1 MLHHTMKPT
10 KLTGL
15 VAATHTPFTPDGA
28 LNLPIVEK
36 QAAHL
41 LATGVAAAFINGT
54 TGESHSLTL
63 DERLTLADRWSAVTR
78 GTALK
83 LIVHVGANAL
93 KDAATLAA
101 QAERLHAHAISA
113 LAPSYFKPKS
123 IDTLIACCQEITRA
137 APATPFYYYD
147 IPFFTGVS
155 LPMPDFLAAASA
167 KIPTLAGVKFS
178 NPDLMAY
185 QKCLHTNNNGF
196 DIPWGTDEY
205 LLAALALG
213 ATGAVGST
221 YNFAAPIFTRM
232 ISAFTRNDLPT
243 ARQEQF
249 RAVRLIDLL
258 ASFGYMPAAKATM
271 SFLGI
276 DVGPARLP
284 HTQLTADQTS
294 QLRSSLDQLGFF
306 DWLRT

>member
-1 MLHHTMKPT
+1 MPHHTMNHP

-15 VAATHTPFTPDGA
+15 VAATHTPFTPDGS
-28 LNLPIVEK
+28 LNLPAVEK

-41 LATGVAAAFINGT
+41 LATGVSAAFINGT

-63 DERLTLADRWSAVTR
+63 DERLALADRWSQVTR

-83 LIVHVGANAL
+83 LIIHVGANSL
-93 KDAATLAA
+93 KDAAALAA
-101 QAERLHAHAISA
+101 QAQKLNAHAISA
-113 LAPSYFKPKS
+113 LAPSYFKPRS

-137 APATPFYYYD
+137 APTTPFYYYD
-147 IPFFTGVS
+147 IPGMTGVS
-155 LPMPDFLAAASA
+155 LPMPDFLAAAPA
-167 KIPTLAGVKFS
+167 RIPTLAGVKFS

-185 QKCLHTNNNGF
+185 QKCLRADAGRF

-213 ATGAVGST
+213 AQGAVGST

-232 ISAFTRNDLPT
+232 ITAFTNNDLPT
-243 ARQEQF
+243 ARTEQY
-249 RAVRLIDLL
+249 RAVQLVDLL

-271 SFLGI
+271 TFLGT

-284 HTQLTADQTS
+284 HARMTPEQSTQLRTA
-294 QLRSSLDQLGFF
+294 LERLDFF
-306 DWLRT
+306 DWLRP